1 MTFGRW
7 VVGLLLLMAFGVL
20 VKLILQLT
28 GVYVPPASMSA
39 QRTPVVPTQTQPIQP
54 PPGAQSEAPAAQP
67 QVPAAPAAEPAPAPV
82 PERQAAPEPE
92 RAVETQVAPASEAE
106 PAGQVSDDATKAD
119 DQSQTGG
126 QDAVSGGPSAPNAV
140 VDAAADG
147 VPVRYLVQ
155 PGDTLWHIA
164 RRSCGGGVKY
174 RAIHQVNRAQ
184 IRNPHRI
191 WPGQVVVIPD
201 ICR

>member
-1 MTFGRW
+1 MTTGRLI
-7 VVGLLLLMAFGVL
+7 VGLLLLAALGVL
-20 VKLILQLT
+20 IKLILQLT

-39 QRTPVVPTQTQPIQP
+39 QRAPVVPAQTQPIQP
-54 PPGAQSEAPAAQP
+54 PPDAQSEAPVPQP
-67 QVPAAPAAEPAPAPV
+67 EAPAAPAAEPAPAPV
-82 PERQAAPEPE
+82 PERQAASEPE
-92 RAVETQVAPASEAE
+92 RAVEPDVAPEPEAG
-106 PAGQVSDDATKAD
+106 PAGQRSSDATKTD
-119 DQSQTGG
+119 DRSQTGG
-126 QDAVSGGPSAPNAV
+126 QDAVSGGPSAPAAL
-140 VDAAADG
+140 VDAAPDG
-147 VPVRYLVQ
+147 VSVRYLVQ